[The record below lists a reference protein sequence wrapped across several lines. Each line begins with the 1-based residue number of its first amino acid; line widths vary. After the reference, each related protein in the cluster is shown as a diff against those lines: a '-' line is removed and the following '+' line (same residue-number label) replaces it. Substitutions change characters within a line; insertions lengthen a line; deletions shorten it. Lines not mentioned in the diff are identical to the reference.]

1 MKGQPV
7 PHASAEATGD
17 RAPRPRAW
25 GWLAYAAVAVAAT
38 VVITAW
44 LPLWFRDDDAGFL
57 LFAENHGLWESFS
70 PEVGAVQ
77 TFYRPLF
84 VAAFWLAYQAFGL
97 TYAPYQA
104 IQVLVTFGIWAT
116 FYAMLRGLWDHRPAA
131 LVATLLHAAIFSRF
145 YYFTFRFSQLNYQL
159 ELLLGFAAVAVA
171 ASGWRRGSPGRLIAA
186 VLLTELAYLAK
197 EPACVYLPL
206 LHAWAAVSLGRR
218 AGAKPRTIALW
229 LLAVVAVT
237 GGHVWLV
244 RTHFRLLAV
253 GGQIAVDFDFIWTR
267 LTYYARVLQGGI
279 GGDLLAVLI
288 GLAAACQ
295 VLRVRLSRTIG
306 AVVGVA
312 AFLAAATLAMFIHPI
327 LPVIAIAAAVPAAW
341 PFAIGAIAL
350 IAAIAQLQPTW
361 AMYIMQASWL
371 MTAACVAAILHS
383 PLPHVLAPLCDR
395 LGRRGLVVLIT
406 LMLPIAAILIVPRV
420 QALRVVSDR
429 RILARDLTK
438 QHVLKLPPHATLA
451 MPLWEDLGYTPQGI
465 HAMGFVDR
473 ARVHLQWPGKLYGQL
488 LAACGRGD
496 IRVINHSD
504 ACSVPVYLL
513 ATGTHERLAAMHLA
527 TVLTERGAMLETVVR
542 LDRGDETGGL
552 WRVDRRPLPPPSA
565 E

>member
-7 PHASAEATGD
+7 PHTSVEAMGEL
-17 RAPRPRAW
+17 APRPRAW
-25 GWLAYAAVAVAAT
+25 GWLVYAAVAVAAA
-38 VVITAW
+38 VVVTTW

-70 PEVGAVQ
+70 PDVGAVQ

-84 VAAFWLAYQAFGL
+84 VAAFWLTYHAFGL

-104 IQVLVTFGIWAT
+104 IQILVTFGIWAA
-116 FYAMLRGLWDHRPAA
+116 FYAMLRNLWGNRLAA
-131 LVATLLHAAIFSRF
+131 LGATLLHAAIFSRF

-159 ELLLGFAAVAVA
+159 ELLLGFTAVAVA
-171 ASGWRRGSPGRLIAA
+171 ASGWRRRCPGRLITA
-186 VLLTELAYLAK
+186 VVLTELAYLAK

-206 LHAWAAVSLGRR
+206 LHAWAAVVLGRR
-218 AGAKPRTIALW
+218 AGAKARTIALW

-237 GGHVWLV
+237 AGHVWLV

-295 VLRVRLSRTIG
+295 VLRLRLRRSVG

-312 AFLAAATLAMFIHPI
+312 AFFAAATAAMFIHPI

-341 PFAIGAIAL
+341 PFAIGAVAL

-371 MTAACVAAILHS
+371 MTAACVAAVLHS
-383 PLPHVLAPLCDR
+383 PLSQILAPLRDR
-395 LGRRGLVVLIT
+395 LGRRGLVVLAA
-406 LMLPIAAILIVPRV
+406 LMLPIALALVVPRIR
-420 QALRVVSDR
+420 ALRVVSDR
-429 RILARDLTK
+429 RILARDLTR

-451 MPLWEDLGYTPQGI
+451 MPLWEDLGHTPQSI
-465 HAMGFVDR
+465 HALGFVNR

-496 IRVINHSD
+496 IRVIDHSD
-504 ACSVPVYLL
+504 VRSPPVYLL
-513 ATGTHERLAAMHLA
+513 ATGTHERLAAMRLA
-527 TVLTERGAMLETVVR
+527 AALTARGGTVETLAEVTRGV
-542 LDRGDETGGL
+542 ETGGL
-552 WRVDRRPLPPPSA
+552 WRVDLRPTTAPSM